1 MELKSFRVSAFAAL
15 AVSIGALALAG
26 CHQPA
31 AAEVDKDNQ
40 TGTAPIAISVAAA
53 HRQSLDRTAEVQGAL
68 FPREHAVMSSEV
80 EGRVAEVV
88 ADFGDKVAA
97 GQVML
102 KINPREYELRAE
114 TAQAA
119 LDQAR
124 AKLANSSAR
133 YNRAQALKRAA
144 AISAEQFDQ
153 LASQLRVDQA
163 DTESAQEALAM
174 ASKKLGDTEIKAPFS
189 GAVQKR
195 MVSLGEYVSPG
206 KEIYELIATDPIKL
220 RCPMPERFVPLAR
233 VGMPVKLSIDANP
246 DASYTGKI
254 TRIAPALD
262 ESSRTLLIEAEVAN
276 PDGALKPGFFA
287 HVVVDLGH
295 DRALFVPSAAVLRY
309 AGVARVFVVE
319 GGVVRAREVTTGG
332 VVGDQTEITGGLK
345 EGDHV
350 AVSGVDRL
358 ADGTAVIAKEQS

>member
-1 MELKSFRVSAFAAL
+1 MRIKSFSISAFAAL
-15 AVSIGALALAG
+15 AVVLGALAIAG

-31 AAEVDKDNQ
+31 AAEVENKA
-40 TGTAPIAISVAAA
+40 GPAPIAIAVATA
-53 HRQSLDRTAEVQGAL
+53 HQQSLDRTAEVQGAL

-88 ADFGDKVAA
+88 ADFGDKVTA

-102 KINPREYELRAE
+102 KINPREYELRVQ

-124 AKLANSSAR
+124 AKLANSTAK
-133 YNRAQALKRAA
+133 YNRAKALKQAA
-144 AISAEQFDQ
+144 AISTEQFDQ
-153 LASQLRVDQA
+153 LASQMRVDQA
-163 DTESAQEALAM
+163 DTESADEALAM
-174 ASKKLGDTEIKAPFS
+174 ARKKLGDTEIKAPFS
-189 GAVQKR
+189 GSVQKR

-233 VGMPVKLSIDANP
+233 VGMPVKLAIDARQGT
-246 DASYTGKI
+246 SYVGKI

-287 HVVVDLGH
+287 HVTMDLGH

-309 AGVARVFVVE
+309 AGVARVFIVE
-319 GGVVRAREVTTGG
+319 QGVVRAREVTTGS
-332 VVGDQTEITGGLK
+332 VVGDQIEITGGLK

-350 AVSGVDRL
+350 AVSNVDRL
-358 ADGTAVIAKEQS
+358 ADGTAVTAKEQS